1 MCKVKKID
9 VWPDAMDVVRVSD
22 APTIFHT
29 QFSDMEKY
37 HDTLIKRIF
46 ELEKDE
52 DFTHRMEIG
61 GSKVGHIHE
70 WGTAEAE
77 LINARATAFF
87 CQAVGREDAIIQ
99 LSWASIS
106 RKHEYLSF

>member
-1 MCKVKKID
+1 
-9 VWPDAMDVVRVSD
+9 MDVVRVSD

-37 HDTLIKRIF
+37 HDKLKKRNF